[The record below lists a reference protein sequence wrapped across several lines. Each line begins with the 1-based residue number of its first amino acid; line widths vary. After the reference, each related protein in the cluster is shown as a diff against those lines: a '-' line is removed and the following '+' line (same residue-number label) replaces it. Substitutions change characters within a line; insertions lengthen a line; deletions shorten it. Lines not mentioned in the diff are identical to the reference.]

1 MPSSERN
8 DSSNHLYLLFLE
20 LCEGSKKKLERKSNF
35 QTNAHTKSPFQS
47 FSCPIFFPPALWNPQ
62 NSPYNFPYSLTH
74 YRSRE
79 GQDWST
85 YTVIFWTISFTG
97 CSIGGSFQELR
108 ETRGN
113 SSDCWLS
120 YRLRRHTNHHL
131 IRIFVIWVWDMI
143 FWLWLRFRCERAWCC
158 VRIWSPSRSSIF
170 GCFRVINWTSRL
182 LNLLS

>member
-1 MPSSERN
+1 MSTR
-8 DSSNHLYLLFLE
+8 FLKAQNVRVMN
-20 LCEGSKKKLERKSNF
+20 LKVWIILGASKGS
-35 QTNAHTKSPFQS
+35 T
-47 FSCPIFFPPALWNPQ
+47 CM
-62 NSPYNFPYSLTH
+62 FPYSLTH

-143 FWLWLRFRCERAWCC
+143 FWLWLRFRCERVWCC